1 MLTDVVGGQLDVG
14 TIDFSGTIE
23 LMKGGRIRVL
33 AIQLREYQR
42 FKRVADA
49 AGIKPE

>member
-1 MLTDVVGGQLDVG
+1 MRMGPKALGEFQ
-14 TIDFSGTIE
+14 
-23 LMKGGRIRVL
+23 R
-33 AIQLREYQR
+33 REYER